1 MEANCPNYLDSMS
14 SAISGEFGFILS
26 QWEDNNNKVEID
38 DEIKFVGCKDDAKTA
53 FSDIKFKTWGSNEA

>member
-1 MEANCPNYLDSMS
+1 MS